1 MKRNP
6 VTLTGSVFLWAMLG
20 IICGL
25 FAASYWIFLS
35 YMMVGFEYF
44 SGLSL
49 LIIMPLAGLLIHW
62 LGNPGEIGLII
73 DNIHLNGGRLPM
85 NENPSMIL
93 SSLIS
98 IASGG
103 SAGPE
108 APMVQATGSI
118 GTWLAHRFQLRG
130 EALRTLSIAGMAS
143 GFTVLATLQSQTSRQ
158 VKCSN
163 NQRKT
168 YNKISRLHAQ
178 IACIRKDFLHKL
190 TTYVSQDF
198 QFNQD

>member
-6 VTLTGSVFLWAMLG
+6 VNLTRSVFLWAMLG

-25 FAASYWIFLS
+25 FGASYWIFLS
-35 YMMVGFEYF
+35 YMMVGFEHF
-44 SGLSL
+44 SGFSL
-49 LIIMPLAGLLIHW
+49 LIIMPLAGLLIGLLIHW

-108 APMVQATGSI
+108 APMVQVTGSI
-118 GTWLAHRFQLRG
+118 GTWLADRFQLRG
-130 EALRTLSIAGMAS
+130 EALSCS
-143 GFTVLATLQSQTSRQ
+143 TS
-158 VKCSN
+158 K
-163 NQRKT
+163 
-168 YNKISRLHAQ
+168 LH
-178 IACIRKDFLHKL
+178 
-190 TTYVSQDF
+190 
-198 QFNQD
+198 